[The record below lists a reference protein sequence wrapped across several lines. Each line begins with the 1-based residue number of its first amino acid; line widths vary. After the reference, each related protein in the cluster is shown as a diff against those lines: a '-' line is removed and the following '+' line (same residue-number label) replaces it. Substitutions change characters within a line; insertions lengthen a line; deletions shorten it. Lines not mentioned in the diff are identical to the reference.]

1 MPLTDPSHD
10 LELLTAM
17 RAVGSGTAATAV
29 TAADA
34 FNALYRRHQGPLFR
48 YALLRSGRE
57 DVAADIVQDVFL
69 GLMTNTFKFD
79 ATRGSLQPF
88 LFGVAR
94 NLLLKRDEAARRFV
108 STTAKNDGDEDAE
121 DLVAFVADN
130 SMLPEQRVLAN
141 ETAEQV
147 RRALTQV
154 APHYR
159 DVLILYEIHD
169 LSYVEIAHICG
180 IDLGTVRSR
189 LSRARAKLTE
199 LLTPTQTPSFAGNGN
214 ATHAS
219 PAAEQALPI
228 TSFIKN
234 NNDEYQRKFERD
246 FDHG

>member
-10 LELLTAM
+10 LELLAAM
-17 RAVGSGTAATAV
+17 RVAGGGTAV
-29 TAADA
+29 TAAAA

-108 STTAKNDGDEDAE
+108 STTAKNDGDEDA
-121 DLVAFVADN
+121 DDFVAFVADN
-130 SMLPEQRVLAN
+130 GSLPEQHVLAN
-141 ETAEQV
+141 EAAEQV
-147 RRALTQV
+147 RRALAQI

-199 LLTPTQTPSFAGNGN
+199 LLAPVQS
-214 ATHAS
+214 
-219 PAAEQALPI
+219 LPI
-228 TSFIKN
+228 VPFIKN
-234 NNDEYQRKFERD
+234 NNNEYRGKFERD

>member
-17 RAVGSGTAATAV
+17 HAAGNGTTV
-29 TAADA
+29 TATSAEA
-34 FNALYRRHQGPLFR
+34 FNALYRRHQAPLFR

-57 DVAADIVQDVFL
+57 DVAADTVQDVFL

-79 ATRGSLQPF
+79 AARGSLQPF

-108 STTAKNDGDEDAE
+108 STAAKDDGDDDAE
-121 DLVAFVADN
+121 DFVADEGT
-130 SMLPEQRVLAN
+130 LPEQHVLAN
-141 ETAEQV
+141 EAAELV
-147 RRALTQV
+147 RRALMQV

-199 LLTPTQTPSFAGNGN
+199 LLESTRPPKYTATGSAKPEPILAG
-214 ATHAS
+214 
-219 PAAEQALPI
+219 QALPI
-228 TSFIKN
+228 ASLIKN

>member
-17 RAVGSGTAATAV
+17 HAAGNGTAV
-29 TAADA
+29 TATAAEA

-57 DVAADIVQDVFL
+57 DVAADTVQDVFL

-79 ATRGSLQPF
+79 AARGSLQPF

-108 STTAKNDGDEDAE
+108 STTAKDDGDDDAE
-121 DLVAFVADN
+121 DFVTDEGT
-130 SMLPEQRVLAN
+130 LPEQHVLAN
-141 ETAEQV
+141 EAAEQV
-147 RRALTQV
+147 RHALMQV

-199 LLTPTQTPSFAGNGN
+199 LLESTRPPKYT
-214 ATHAS
+214 ATGGVK
-219 PAAEQALPI
+219 PEPILAAQALPI
-228 TSFIKN
+228 ASLIKN
-234 NNDEYQRKFERD
+234 NNDEYHFQRD

>member
-17 RAVGSGTAATAV
+17 RAAGSGTAATAV
-29 TAADA
+29 TATVA

-108 STTAKNDGDEDAE
+108 STTAKNDDDEGAD
-121 DLVAFVADN
+121 DFVAFAADD
-130 SMLPEQRVLAN
+130 STLPEQHVLAN
-141 ETAEQV
+141 EAAEQV
-147 RRALTQV
+147 RRALARV

-199 LLTPTQTPSFAGNGN
+199 LLA
-214 ATHAS
+214 
-219 PAAEQALPI
+219 PAHSLPI
-228 TSFIKN
+228 ASFINNKN
-234 NNDEYQRKFERD
+234 NEYQRKFERD

>member
-1 MPLTDPSHD
+1 MLLTDPSHD

-17 RAVGSGTAATAV
+17 HAVGNGTAA
-29 TAADA
+29 AAEA

-57 DVAADIVQDVFL
+57 DVAADTVQDVFL

-79 ATRGSLQPF
+79 AARGSLQPF

-108 STTAKNDGDEDAE
+108 STTAKDDGDEDAE
-121 DLVAFVADN
+121 EFVADEGT
-130 SMLPEQRVLAN
+130 LPEQHVLAN
-141 ETAEQV
+141 EAAEQV
-147 RRALTQV
+147 RRALTQI

-199 LLTPTQTPSFAGNGN
+199 LLAPAQAPSFAGNGR
-214 ATHAS
+214 AKLEPKPEPLVT
-219 PAAEQALPI
+219 AEALPMA
-228 TSFIKN
+228 SYIKN
-234 NNDEYQRKFERD
+234 NDDEYQRKFERD

>member
-10 LELLTAM
+10 LALLTAM
-17 RAVGSGTAATAV
+17 RAAGDGSAA
-29 TAADA
+29 AADA

-48 YALLRSGRE
+48 YALLRSARE

-79 ATRGSLQPF
+79 AARGSLQPF

-108 STTAKNDGDEDAE
+108 STTAKNDDDKDAE
-121 DLVAFVADN
+121 DFVAFVADD
-130 SMLPEQRVLAN
+130 STLPEQHVLAN
-141 ETAEQV
+141 EAAEQV
-147 RRALTQV
+147 RHALMQV

-199 LLTPTQTPSFAGNGN
+199 LLESTRPHKHT
-214 ATHAS
+214 ATGS
-219 PAAEQALPI
+219 SKPEPLITGQALPI
-228 TSFIKN
+228 ASFIKN
-234 NNDEYQRKFERD
+234 NNDEYQRNFQRD